1 MHQGWEEIT
10 DAAITHLLRTC
21 LAKSA
26 KDQAGQYFQF
36 SMYLLLRSSIRIASQ
51 RRGITMDA
59 LHFVL
64 QNFGSFY

>member
-26 KDQAGQYFQF
+26 KDQAGQYF
-36 SMYLLLRSSIRIASQ
+36 LLRWKLFLS
-51 RRGITMDA
+51 TF
-59 LHFVL
+59 L
-64 QNFGSFY
+64 